1 MRDWN
6 VDPIVL
12 CRKHLLGSHVE
23 SHMVIGAIKKGK
35 SLDGYTDKGLIDVSR
50 LSRWHSG
57 VAREIESRGW
67 NHRSP
72 YDDLTAREAR
82 LKYRVGYID
91 WKDSLKELSG
101 RCPDCKFRIDRFIK
115 CDLYSQ
121 RRA

>member
-6 VDPIVL
+6 VDPIIL

-23 SHMVIGAIKKGK
+23 SHMVIGCIKRGH

-50 LSRWHSG
+50 LSQWHDG

-67 NHRSP
+67 NHKSP
-72 YDDLTAREAR
+72 YDDLIARKAR
-82 LKYRVGYID
+82 LPYPVGYID
-91 WKDSLKELSG
+91 YRKSIKELAE
-101 RCPDCKFRIDRFIK
+101 RCPDCKFRIDRIIK

-121 RRA
+121 GRA